1 VDLRLPAGGFLS
13 AFAKASVDRS
23 LGFGRQFR
31 RDYGVWVSE
40 KSSSMAEPEWLMKLT
55 RR

>member
-1 VDLRLPAGGFLS
+1 MS
-13 AFAKASVDRS
+13 AEVAVYVQSS
-23 LGFGRQFR
+23 PISSCGLGKHHHSPFQS
-31 RDYGVWVSE
+31 YGVWVSE